1 MKDEFTGQEH
11 KPTEGITIADLYDYE
26 IAIVDRIGQA
36 LATKYATKPNT
47 MHNLEEFVKEAHD
60 KFLQEGFVVR
70 VDTAK
75 CLILGEPPEVT
86 IVGKVPGHDDH
97 KEGFDHEMKR
107 SEVLQALD
115 EGEKYL
121 GKRKAWS

>member
-1 MKDEFTGQEH
+1 MKDELTGLEH

-26 IAIVDRIGQA
+26 IAIVDKIGRT
-36 LATKYATKPNT
+36 LAEKYARKANT
-47 MHNLEEFVKEAHD
+47 MRNLEEFVKEAHD
-60 KFLQEGFVVR
+60 KFLQEGFIVR

-97 KEGFDHEMKR
+97 KEGFDHELKR
-107 SEVLQALD
+107 SEVLQALE
-115 EGEKYL
+115 EGEAYT